1 MIDAIDGHQ
10 HFWDPGRVPLPWLKR
25 EHDAIARPFEPDDLA
40 PQLAAAN
47 VMATILVQSACS
59 DEDTALMFEHARR
72 HEWIAGVVAWLPLR
86 DPDRAAARL
95 DALSAEPKLRG
106 IRHLIHDEADP
117 HWILAPPVLESL
129 ALVEAAGLV
138 LELPA
143 VFPRH
148 LEDVPELA
156 ARFPAL
162 TIVIDHLGKPPLGR
176 GELTMWSEQLTQAAG
191 FRNVAAK
198 ISGLNTVVDHAHW
211 SASDLRPAIEAAVE
225 AFGAERLLC
234 GSDWPVSLLNGGEY
248 ARVWDETRAA
258 LEVVAPDHSD
268 KLLAGNA
275 QRIYTLD
282 SRYGPN

>member
-211 SASDLRPAIEAAVE
+211 SASDLTPAIETAVE